1 MKKVEVLESWFNEL
15 ELSHKKYVKHKV
27 KFESMDKEKQELLN
41 ELERYRKALNL
52 IAWNFEGGVSPQ
64 AMQMID
70 IARKAL

>member
-1 MKKVEVLESWFNEL
+1 
-15 ELSHKKYVKHKV
+15 
-27 KFESMDKEKQELLN
+27 MDKEKQDLLN
-41 ELERYRKALNL
+41 DLERYRKALNL